1 MGVVVRVD
9 HITSPPVSYALRSRY
24 ALIES
29 TRSSNKTHTRE
40 ENVALDIP
48 ISSTGESVRPSPDI
62 LNSWKEIARY
72 LDRGIRTVQRWEGE
86 LGLPVRRPHGR
97 GRSAVFAVKSEID
110 AWLLSRPREIDMTE
124 VTVDGRVMTEVSL
137 NSLHMLHVDARR
149 LRADVVASRA
159 ELGETITR
167 LVQTLSKMMQPV

>member
-1 MGVVVRVD
+1 MD
-9 HITSPPVSYALRSRY
+9 
-24 ALIES
+24 
-29 TRSSNKTHTRE
+29 KTKKRRR
-40 ENVALDIP
+40 NVALESLIP
-48 ISSTGESVRPSPDI
+48 STGELVRPSPDI

-110 AWLLSRPREIDMTE
+110 AWLLSRPREIDTKALM
-124 VTVDGRVMTEVSL
+124 VDGRVITDVYL
-137 NSLHMLHVDARR
+137 TNLHTLHVDARR
-149 LRADVVASRA
+149 LRADVHASRM
-159 ELGETITR
+159 ELGESITR

>member
-1 MGVVVRVD
+1 M
-9 HITSPPVSYALRSRY
+9 ALES
-24 ALIES
+24 LI
-29 TRSSNKTHTRE
+29 
-40 ENVALDIP
+40 P
-48 ISSTGESVRPSPDI
+48 STGELVRPSPDI

-110 AWLLSRPREIDMTE
+110 AWLLSRPREIDTKTVMVDGRIMTE
-124 VTVDGRVMTEVSL
+124 VCLTSL
-137 NSLHMLHVDARR
+137 RSLHSLHVDARR
-149 LRADVVASRA
+149 LRADVHASRM
-159 ELGETITR
+159 ELGESITR